1 MDTGT
6 TTVLWI
12 VSAIM
17 IVAALAFTFM
27 QRNASTESKH
37 FYYAS
42 SFIALTAA
50 TLYFAMASGAGGV
63 IQPGGHVFLF
73 GRYIDWAITTPLL
86 LLDLALVGL
95 PRYAGRSALIIW
107 LLGSDVYMI
116 ATGFAAAA
124 IRSEYR
130 WAWFG
135 VSSVAFLVILY
146 IIVGQLG
153 PIARRRDP
161 IVGRHFRTLS
171 IMLLVLW
178 FCYPIVWALGT
189 EGFGVFNTFAA
200 TVLYGILDVLA
211 KVAYGFI
218 LLRNRSVLDHVEETG
233 DTHRV
238 TTEGVP
244 GTAKVMP

>member
-6 TTVLWI
+6 VAVLWI

-17 IVAALAFTFM
+17 IIAALAFTFM

-50 TLYFAMASGAGGV
+50 TLYFAMASGSGRI

-95 PRYAGRSALIIW
+95 PRYPGRSALIIW
-107 LLGSDVYMI
+107 LMGSDVYMI
-116 ATGFAAAA
+116 ATGFVAAAL
-124 IRSEYR
+124 RSEYR

-135 VSSVAFLVILY
+135 ISSVAFLVILY

-161 IVGRHFRTLS
+161 IVARHFRTLS

-189 EGFGVFNTFAA
+189 EGFGVFSTFVA

-211 KVAYGFI
+211 KVVYGFI
-218 LLRNRSVLDHVEETG
+218 LLRNRNVLDRIEGTG
-233 DTHRV
+233 DTHTV
-238 TTEGVP
+238 TTEGIP

>member
-6 TTVLWI
+6 VTVLWI

-17 IVAALAFTFM
+17 IIAALAFTFM

-50 TLYFAMASGAGGV
+50 TLYFAMASGSGEI

-95 PRYAGRSALIIW
+95 PRYPGRSALIIW
-107 LLGSDVYMI
+107 LMGSDVYMI
-116 ATGFAAAA
+116 ATGFVAASL
-124 IRSEYR
+124 RSEYR

-135 VSSVAFLVILY
+135 ISSVAFFVILY
-146 IIVGQLG
+146 IIVGQIG

-161 IVGRHFRTLS
+161 VVSRQFRTMS
-171 IMLLVLW
+171 ISLLVLW
-178 FCYPIVWALGT
+178 FCYPIVWALGP
-189 EGFGVFNTFAA
+189 EGFGLLSTF
-200 TVLYGILDVLA
+200 VSVLLYGILDVLA
-211 KVAYGFI
+211 KVGYGFN
-218 LLRNRSVLDHVEETG
+218 LLRNQSTLDRIEETG
-233 DTHRV
+233 DTHTV
-238 TTEGVP
+238 TTEGIP

>member
-1 MDTGT
+1 MDIGT
-6 TTVLWI
+6 VTVLWI

-17 IVAALAFTFM
+17 LIAALTFTFM

-42 SFIALTAA
+42 SFITITAA
-50 TLYFAMASGAGGV
+50 TLYFAMASGSGRI

-95 PRYAGRSALIIW
+95 PRFPGRSALLAW
-107 LLGSDVYMI
+107 LMGADIYMI
-116 ATGFAAAA
+116 VTGFVAAAL
-124 IRSEYR
+124 RSEYR
-130 WAWFG
+130 WAWF
-135 VSSVAFLVILY
+135 VISSVAFLVILY

-161 IVGRHFRTLS
+161 VVAQHFRTLS
-171 IMLLVLW
+171 TMLLALW

-189 EGFGVFNTFAA
+189 EGFGVFSTFVA

-211 KVAYGFI
+211 KVVYGFI
-218 LLRNRSVLDHVEETG
+218 LLRNRNVLDHVEETG
-233 DTHRV
+233 DTHTV